1 MFDGDLGVW
10 YRRWIEG
17 EAEQVT
23 GSVVNVDPTLTTLL
37 GGDNPMLTISLMD
50 DDGCETHNHK
60 HHRSKVTVIAREEDA
75 RSNLEGNWFRVKMSD
90 GNKFKALLKKIDR
103 VNKVRTYHFVDKD
116 GEEISVKK
124 SQITDME
131 MRSAPRS

>member
-1 MFDGDLGVW
+1 
-10 YRRWIEG
+10 
-17 EAEQVT
+17 
-23 GSVVNVDPTLTTLL
+23 
-37 GGDNPMLTISLMD
+37 
-50 DDGCETHNHK
+50 
-60 HHRSKVTVIAREEDA
+60 
-75 RSNLEGNWFRVKMSD
+75 MSD